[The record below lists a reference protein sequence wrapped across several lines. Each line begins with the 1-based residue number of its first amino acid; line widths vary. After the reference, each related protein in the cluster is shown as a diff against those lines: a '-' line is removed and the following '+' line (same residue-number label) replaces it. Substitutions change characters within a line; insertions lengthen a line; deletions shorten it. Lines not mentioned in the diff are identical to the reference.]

1 VAGTRRRGPSKR
13 SRARPVN
20 LALQGGGAHGA
31 FTWGVLDRL
40 LEDQRIAIEGISGT
54 SAGAINGLMVA
65 YGMALD
71 GRDGAR
77 AMLAQLWRRI
87 GEAARHSPFQPSWLD
102 RMLGGGN
109 LDYSP
114 GFQMFDLMSRVIS
127 PYQSNPMDLHP
138 LRDLLTDMVD
148 FDRLRACASEAVKL
162 FVSTTDVRSG
172 KIRVFGP
179 KELRPEVF
187 MASACLPLLFKA
199 VEIDGEHYWDG
210 GYMGNPALF
219 PLIYNCRASDIMLVE
234 INPIRIEEVPTDS
247 RAILDRVNDI
257 SFNATMMR
265 EMRAIA
271 FVTRMLDQHKIAG
284 GSNLRRIFFHMVQAE
299 KAMARYGASSKFN
312 TTPDF
317 LDTLFKLGRQT
328 AEEWLDDHFSA
339 IGRDSSVD
347 LHSLFF

>member
-1 VAGTRRRGPSKR
+1 MAGARRRRKPVR
-13 SRARPVN
+13 RQRARPIN

-40 LEDQRIAIEGISGT
+40 LEDSRIEIDGISGT
-54 SAGAINGLMVA
+54 SAGSVNGLMVA
-65 YGMALD
+65 YGMALG
-71 GRDGAR
+71 GRDEAR
-77 AMLAQLWRRI
+77 HLLAELWRRI
-87 GEAARHSPFQPSWLD
+87 GQAARFSPFQPCWID
-102 RMLGGGN
+102 RMMGGGN
-109 LDYSP
+109 LDFSP
-114 GFQMFDLMSRVIS
+114 GFQAFDLMSRVVS
-127 PYQSNPMDLHP
+127 PYQFNPLDLNP
-138 LRDLLTDMVD
+138 LRDLVSELVD
-148 FDRLRACASEAVKL
+148 FDRLRASDTVKL

-199 VEIDGEHYWDG
+199 VEIDGEFYWDG

-234 INPIRIEEVPTDS
+234 INPIRIEQVPTDS
-247 RAILDRVNDI
+247 RAILDRMNDI

-271 FVTRMLDQHKIAG
+271 FVTRMLDHHRLNG
-284 GSNLRRIFFHMVQAE
+284 GSGLRRINFHMVQAE
-299 KAMARYGASSKFN
+299 KAMGRYGASSKFN
-312 TTPDF
+312 TDPGF
-317 LDTLFKLGRQT
+317 LDTLFRLGRET
-328 AEEWLDDHFSA
+328 AADWLDEHFGM

-347 LHSLFF
+347 LHHLFF